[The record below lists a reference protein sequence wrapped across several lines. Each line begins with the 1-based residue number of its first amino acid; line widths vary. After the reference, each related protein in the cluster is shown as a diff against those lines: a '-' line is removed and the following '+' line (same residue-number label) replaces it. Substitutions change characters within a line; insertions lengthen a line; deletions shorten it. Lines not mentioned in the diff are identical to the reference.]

1 MVNPIWVIRHVDDEV
16 RGRVQGSVTAIAA
29 AVDLGAGVNGQEQ
42 QQRGAE
48 FRQCFHGELTIPI
61 WPNDGKHGDR
71 KQAPF
76 PDLFRIRNS
85 FFPKLTGVP
94 DSLESQLGHFLKER
108 RGEQTYAQFSRKI
121 GFPPSTLHRLEQG
134 SQSITLRGLQ
144 QILRKLKCS
153 LGEIFP
159 EDFKN

>member
-1 MVNPIWVIRHVDDEV
+1 MGRKRV
-16 RGRVQGSVTAIAA
+16 R
-29 AVDLGAGVNGQEQ
+29 
-42 QQRGAE
+42 
-48 FRQCFHGELTIPI
+48 ELTIPI
-61 WPNDGKHGDR
+61 WRNDGKHGDR
-71 KQAPF
+71 RQVPF
-76 PDLFRIRNS
+76 TDLFRIWNNP
-85 FFPKLTGVP
+85 FPKLTGVP
-94 DSLESQLGHFLKER
+94 DSLESQLARFLKER
-108 RGEQTYAQFSRKI
+108 RGEMTYAQFSRKI